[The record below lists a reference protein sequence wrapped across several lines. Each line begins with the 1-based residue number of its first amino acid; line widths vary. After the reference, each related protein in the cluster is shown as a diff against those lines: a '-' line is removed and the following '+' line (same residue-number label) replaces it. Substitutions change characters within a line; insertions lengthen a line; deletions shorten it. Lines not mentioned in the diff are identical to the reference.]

1 VRGQPLG
8 DGQAPGTEASD
19 NPKQILGLDL
29 AFVQKPA
36 FPVPG
41 VAISTE
47 LTVSIQVSSESYV
60 SRKFLKNC
68 QERYLHKLFK
78 GQNHPRCPKDYQE
91 FPQQKATQN
100 REKDFVP
107 QRKRRLSH

>member
-68 QERYLHKLFK
+68 QECYLHEPIIQRSELPKT
-78 GQNHPRCPKDYQE
+78 PRGLS
-91 FPQQKATQN
+91 
-100 REKDFVP
+100 RVP
-107 QRKRRLSH
+107 PAEGNPEP